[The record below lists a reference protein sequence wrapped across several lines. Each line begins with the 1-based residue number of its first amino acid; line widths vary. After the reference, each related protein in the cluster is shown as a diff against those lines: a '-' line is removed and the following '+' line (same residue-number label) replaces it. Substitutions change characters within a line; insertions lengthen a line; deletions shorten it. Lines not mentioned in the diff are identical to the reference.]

1 MNLTELCAHLRN
13 WFVRSESDKHY
24 GVFEI
29 ANGVLLL
36 PADVELRDGQ
46 YFRVIGSV
54 FSDGV
59 HQHPASFPT
68 DETFG
73 GEIWAMAVPSDVIS
87 LTEEISA
94 WNDKYGA
101 VVSSP
106 FSSESFGGYTYTK
119 SGGASVSGS
128 SGVVTWQ
135 TQFRYQ
141 LNRWRKL

>member
-13 WFVRSESDKHY
+13 WFVRSEGDKHY

-29 ANGVLLL
+29 KNGSIDL
-36 PADVELRDGQ
+36 PWLADGQ

-59 HQHPASFPT
+59 HQYPAAFPT

-73 GEIWAMAVPSDVIS
+73 GEIWAMAVPSEVIT
-87 LTEEISA
+87 LVGDIGA
-94 WNDKYGA
+94 WEQKYGESA
-101 VVSSP
+101 ASP
-106 FSSESFGGYTYTK
+106 FTSESFGGYSYQK
-119 SGGASVSGS
+119 SGGVSLNGN
-128 SGVVTWQ
+128 SGVVSWE
-135 TQFRYQ
+135 TQFKPR

>member
-1 MNLTELCAHLRN
+1 MTLTELCAHLRN

-29 ANGVLLL
+29 NDGALILPSGVT
-36 PADVELRDGQ
+36 LREGQ

-59 HQHPASFPT
+59 HQHPAVFPA

-73 GEIWAMAVPSDVIS
+73 GEVWCMTVPSEV
-87 LTEEISA
+87 LTLCEEIGE
-94 WNDKYGA
+94 WEKKYGEAA
-101 VVSSP
+101 VSP
-106 FSSESFGGYTYTK
+106 FISESFGGYSYTK
-119 SGGASVSGS
+119 SGGASITGTN
-128 SGVVTWQ
+128 GVISWQ
-135 TQFRYQ
+135 TQFKAR

>member
-13 WFVRSESDKHY
+13 WFVRSEADKHY

-29 ANGVLLL
+29 KDGTIDL
-36 PADVELRDGQ
+36 PWLADGQ

-54 FSDGV
+54 FSDGI
-59 HQHPASFPT
+59 HQYPASFPV

-73 GEIWAMAVPSDVIS
+73 GEIWAMAVPSDVIALS
-87 LTEEISA
+87 EEIGA

-101 VVSSP
+101 AASSP
-106 FSSESFGGYTYTK
+106 FNSESFGGYSYTK

-128 SGVVTWQ
+128 TGIVSWQ
-135 TQFRYQ
+135 TQFKAR
-141 LNRWRKL
+141 LSRWRKL